1 MQVFLF
7 PELGRDKTDSARWAC
22 KVLTG
27 SVTFPLCPH
36 APATSALQ
44 FRAVL
49 TSGDDPLIRG
59 EQSGEVAVYHTHGAK
74 SEREKGGGGRISFIL
89 AAPNLIIC
97 LSLDLFTGGGTIDPS
112 FLSSH
117 RPSNSALRLPSIL

>member
-74 SEREKGGGGRISFIL
+74 SEREKRGGGEDKLHFSS
-89 AAPNLIIC
+89 AEPNH
-97 LSLDLFTGGGTIDPS
+97 LFVTRPLYGWGH
-112 FLSSH
+112 H
-117 RPSNSALRLPSIL
+117 RPLLPFKP